1 MRLMTENDV
10 GDELAALRSE
20 VDRLR
25 ALVGPSENDYRK
37 LQLNLLGARDAA
49 IAAEAEVGVQRG
61 RNQLLE
67 TELARAQRDFLWLR
81 ERVVARAKMLR
92 NRGPAVGRAVG
103 RLTSR

>member
-1 MRLMTENDV
+1 MRLMAGNDV

-20 VDRLR
+20 VEHLR

-37 LQLNLLGARDAA
+37 LQLDLLGARDAA

-61 RNQLLE
+61 RNQLIE
-67 TELARAQRDFLWLR
+67 TELARSQRDFVWLR
-81 ERVVARAKMLR
+81 EQVVARAKTLR
-92 NRGPAVGRAVG
+92 SRGPAVGRAVG